1 MLFKYDAITDDFK
14 SVILG
19 HDNSGLS
26 PGWFLDKVVI
36 DDTMMSCVYT
46 FPCQRW
52 FATDEDD
59 GRLTREL
66 VPGRG
71 DAGIPYT
78 VEVHTGLK
86 IVLVLLGFVF
96 QFVFSFSIN

>member
-1 MLFKYDAITDDFK
+1 MCP
-14 SVILG
+14 G
-19 HDNSGLS
+19 HDNSGPA

-46 FPCQRW
+46 FPCERW
-52 FATDEDD
+52 FAKDEDD

-66 VPGRG
+66 VAGKG

-78 VEVHTGLK
+78 VEVFTGEE
-86 IVLVLLGFVF
+86 V
-96 QFVFSFSIN
+96 VFSALIMLVYIKILFRVFRR